1 LTIFRLL
8 SKEILKYVFS
18 YLEKKE
24 IWSVC
29 IFWRV
34 LLKEKKD
41 SSSSSQNSSK
51 SRRFPYITQAEKD
64 SVLSKLKLLG
74 RSNSVDGITKK
85 GDSNFHPSQSLGA
98 TSEDSFKASS
108 SAKQQ
113 QQRMASSGLPPAI
126 LEHGKSGDIG
136 DDENNDSDSTSGTSI
151 DSSPPKGIDGE
162 DMLIGGKAQQQQQK
176 SQKQKQQINIRNPNA
191 KKVTSNNLSGRMMM
205 MEKGG
210 EKSPFSPKQLSNLI
224 GKSTKSRGEKI
235 TEEKDNKDDDINSPT
250 PNESQKEKP
259 TVTTSGKVVITEF
272 ELGGEESAKTPKTPK
287 TPIIV
292 GGGGGASFKLKNEQQ
307 LNSLMEYLT
316 SGFTKAEKLEHERR
330 RIKRLI
336 KAWNS
341 SYQQEFGKLPS
352 SSERKGHLRDLH
364 EEYHKVNN
372 FFLNLFF
379 SLALLSFPSQ
389 Y

>member
-1 LTIFRLL
+1 
-8 SKEILKYVFS
+8 
-18 YLEKKE
+18 
-24 IWSVC
+24 
-29 IFWRV
+29 V

-41 SSSSSQNSSK
+41 TSSSNQNSTK

-64 SVLSKLKLLG
+64 SVLSKLKLIG
-74 RSNSVDGITKK
+74 RSNSLDGITTTKK
-85 GDSNFHPSQSLGA
+85 GDSHFHPSQSLGA

-108 SAKQQ
+108 STK
-113 QQRMASSGLPPAI
+113 QRMSSSALPPAI
-126 LEHGKSGDIG
+126 LEHGGKSGDIG
-136 DDENNDSDSTSGTSI
+136 DDENDSDSTSGTSI

-176 SQKQKQQINIRNPNA
+176 SHKQKQQINIRSANPNS
-191 KKVTSNNLSGRMMM
+191 KKLTNISGRMMM
-205 MEKGG
+205 EKG

-235 TEEKDNKDDDINSPT
+235 TEEKDNKDVDDINSPT

-259 TVTTSGKVVITEF
+259 TIITTSGKVVITEF
-272 ELGGEESAKTPKTPK
+272 ELGGEENVKTPKTPK
-287 TPIIV
+287 TPTLTV
-292 GGGGGASFKLKNEQQ
+292 GGGSSSFKLKNEQQ
-307 LNSLMEYLT
+307 LNSLMEYLS
-316 SGFTKAEKLEHERR
+316 SGFNKAEKLEHERR

-364 EEYHKVNN
+364 EEYHKVNKL
-372 FFLNLFF
+372 FLKIFF
-379 SLALLSFPSQ
+379 SLALLSFPSFIH
-389 Y
+389 